1 MTRLDETAR
10 GVFPISATPFS
21 PDGALDLE
29 SLDRLVDFYLARRV
43 HGLTLLGIMGE
54 APKLTPEESR
64 AVVRRAL
71 ARVAGRVPVVVG
83 VSSANLLA
91 LAALANDAMA
101 AGAAGVMVAPTPG
114 IAGDDALVDYMAS
127 VFAALDPATPVV
139 YQDYPQSTGVP
150 LTVEAFQRMVDAFPR
165 LVMLKHEDCPGLT
178 KLGRIRA
185 EAARTGRRRVS
196 VLVGNNA
203 IYYPQELARGADGA
217 MTGFSYPEML
227 VEVYERFAAGDAEGA
242 EDVFDV
248 YLPLLRYE
256 AQPGTG
262 LAVRKELLFRRGA
275 LASPAVRTPGLT
287 LTAEDHREIDGLVA
301 RGEVR
306 PEAGR
311 ERLVS
316 RVLARECRHR
326 HRGNVPRVHAPRDL
340 AHQPV
345 AVLAGH
351 RDVADDRVGA
361 GPLEC
366 LEAALR
372 RLRDEHPRA
381 AELEHGA
388 HHLAG
393 VFIVLDDEHGDS
405 FELHGRPLY
414 TIVVPVRYLKCFSHE
429 PWTRDRWPRY
439 CGVGGSWAEI
449 ATSFAIGSSS
459 TGTTSPVRRPSA
471 WSSTG
476 AVIDARPAWTRP
488 NADPRGWTDWKGS
501 EDSEDS
507 EGAEEPRW

>member
-1 MTRLDETAR
+1 MSALRLDETAR
-10 GVFPISATPFS
+10 GVFPISATPFTS
-21 PDGALDLE
+21 SGALDLD
-29 SLDRLVDFYLARRV
+29 SLDQLVDFYLARRV

-71 ARVAGRVPVVVG
+71 ARVAARVPVVVG

-242 EDVFDV
+242 EDVFDA

-301 RGEVR
+301 R
-306 PEAGR
+306 
-311 ERLVS
+311 
-316 RVLARECRHR
+316 
-326 HRGNVPRVHAPRDL
+326 
-340 AHQPV
+340 
-345 AVLAGH
+345 
-351 RDVADDRVGA
+351 
-361 GPLEC
+361 LE
-366 LEAALR
+366 R
-372 RLRDEHPRA
+372 RL
-381 AELEHGA
+381 
-388 HHLAG
+388 
-393 VFIVLDDEHGDS
+393 
-405 FELHGRPLY
+405 
-414 TIVVPVRYLKCFSHE
+414 
-429 PWTRDRWPRY
+429 
-439 CGVGGSWAEI
+439 
-449 ATSFAIGSSS
+449 
-459 TGTTSPVRRPSA
+459 
-471 WSSTG
+471 
-476 AVIDARPAWTRP
+476 
-488 NADPRGWTDWKGS
+488 KG
-501 EDSEDS
+501 
-507 EGAEEPRW
+507 